1 MTVSSF
7 TEALLRALAA
17 LEGVEQVALRA
28 EGPVV
33 NGPASFREGMF
44 LAFYYNQATG
54 TQAFAL
60 IKDAERVW
68 GIDYDNIRG
77 WHLHPVDAPSQHVAT
92 EPQSISAIVG
102 LLEHAL
108 ARLRESYGPDT
119 KEGA

>member
-1 MTVSSF
+1 MTVSAF

-17 LEGVEQVALRA
+17 LEGVEQVALRT

-33 NGPASFREGMF
+33 NGRASFREGMF

-54 TQAFAL
+54 TQTFAL

-68 GIDYDNIRG
+68 GIDYDNTRG
-77 WHLHPVDAPSQHVAT
+77 WHLHPVDAPSQHMAI
-92 EPQSISAIVG
+92 EPQSIPAIVG

-108 ARLRESYGPDT
+108 ARLCESYGPDAQ
-119 KEGA
+119 EGT